1 MNVPQ
6 MCKNTRRTS
15 RFDVPTPVKR
25 PVKRALKEGTMQHI
39 FDVVRAIVIG
49 ATVLLGMGLLLRVG
63 SSVLELVAFR

>member
-25 PVKRALKEGTMQHI
+25 PVKRALKEGTMQV
-39 FDVVRAIVIG
+39 FDMVRAIVIG
-49 ATVLLGMGLLLRVG
+49 AALLFGTGLLLRVG